1 MADINEILGKKIDSV
16 KALRAEIKRLQDS
29 LVGVDAE
36 SEQFKTTSIQ
46 LAAAQDELR
55 KVTKASTDENIAA
68 KDSIVGMQQEYKKL
82 YDQYKL
88 LSDEQRNSDF
98 GKNMANSLN
107 TLSEKLNDTKKGVG
121 NFKDNIGRYAG
132 DITQVF
138 QSMGISVGALQK
150 PLALASGGVKTLGA
164 ALKSL
169 IANPV
174 GAVIMAIVVA
184 FKAMEAIVKRVKEA
198 INNNEESQMR
208 LKQAMASFQPIIDA
222 VSNAFDKLGQIVVNV
237 IGFIGKAVDAIR
249 TAGAAVTDFLGIT
262 KGAKKAVQDQI
273 KTYKDLAKAQN
284 DLTLKTRE
292 YKKVNAADKA
302 EVERLRE
309 EASETTDL
317 IEKKQLLEEAK
328 AKQAEIDQ
336 RNIEI
341 AQEELRILQ
350 AQSEL
355 TANSAED
362 NEKLAAAI
370 EKVSNAE
377 AQAAANARLYNKQ
390 LNTVS
395 KTTTTTTKTVDEY
408 RKKANELYKSLVDDS
423 KTEVVK
429 IKEKYEEEKK
439 LLEKYHLDTTLL
451 TKKYNRD
458 MAEERKKEVEKEIA
472 DRVEAFKKRRNSE
485 NLSIEASATEYD
497 VLKQKAEQAMNI
509 YNEFYVELQRYNKA
523 LLATTRN
530 SILQEIAN
538 TFETELNSADDLQ
551 NLGNILYKNMNEAM
565 TNVQEYTR
573 NEILDSNEGLIN
585 EMSVYLTKYTQLVKA
600 GSDKAAEEMKDSISG
615 LTVSLR
621 ANLTEFFKSRLGESF
636 DSDVLADFPSLNEAF
651 WDKLLKPEEPERTI
665 QELQAWLLDI
675 TKKVYD
681 VDLSNFIG
689 TQQQKNVIFDEF
701 LSVLQEKN
709 ERWNELQLLDA
720 ERTQQVW
727 DGVFD
732 TFDKVTSSINTVIS
746 AYASLVEAEV
756 NSGKVTKQEAE
767 KKIKV
772 LKRLEKIQLAVNI
785 ANIAASTAAGIMDV
799 WKSYGAELVLN
810 AQTAAAAGPGAAPT
824 KAALDAKSLASAIL
838 RTTSLG
844 ATAAANIAAASMGT
858 IAKIRSYN
866 EQLEGLGS
874 SSIGATVTPQLID
887 STPYTYTRTLQ
898 TAEEIDEMNKPIY
911 VKVTDIE
918 DGLEHKVRV
927 TDESSF

>member
-29 LVGVDAE
+29 LVGVDAD
-36 SEQFKTTSIQ
+36 SEQFKATSQQ

-55 KVTKASTDENIAA
+55 KITRASTDENLAA

-98 GKNMANSLN
+98 GKNMAESLN

-138 QSMGISVGALQK
+138 QSMGLSVGALQK

-184 FKAMEAIVKRVKEA
+184 FKAMEAVVKRVKEA

-208 LKQAMASFQPIIDA
+208 LKEAMASFQPIIDA

-237 IGFIGKAVDAIR
+237 IGFIGKAVDGIR

-262 KGAKKAVQDQI
+262 KGAKKGVQDQI

-292 YKKVNAADKA
+292 YKKINAADKA
-302 EVERLRE
+302 EVEKLRE

-317 IEKKQLLEEAK
+317 IEKKQLLEDAK

-350 AQSEL
+350 VESGL
-355 TANSAED
+355 TANNAET

-370 EKVSNAE
+370 EKVSNAK

-395 KTTTTTTKTVDEY
+395 KTTTTTTKKTDEY
-408 RKKANELYKSLVDDS
+408 RKKAKELYKSLVEDS
-423 KTEVVK
+423 KLEVQK
-429 IKEKYEEEKK
+429 LTDKYTEEKK

-451 TKKYNRD
+451 TKKYNKDIQVIRD
-458 MAEERKKEVEKEIA
+458 AAYVKATTSTSNYFNKVHQLYIESLKNTKITQAREI
-472 DRVEAFKKRRNSE
+472 E
-485 NLSIEASATEYD
+485 NLDALDEMRLARFNKEYKKLNLADSITFDPKDNDAFEKTQEFLNNFKLLLTQFNNEFAGIQLEMPETFFELPQLLKDKLITPETYKSLSDSFINLFENSLDYSDDIIKQRIQEDFGNIIITGIENALKKIDKASLDLNLQSLLDGVDSKKFTEAYNQNLYDSLFAEKKVLEESIVNFKGTQDQKTALMQQYYD
-497 VLKQKAEQAMNI
+497 VVSQMRE
-509 YNEFYVELQRYNKA
+509 NEWA
-523 LLATTRN
+523 
-530 SILQEIAN
+530 LQE
-538 TFETELNSADDLQ
+538 
-551 NLGNILYKNMNEAM
+551 
-565 TNVQEYTR
+565 
-573 NEILDSNEGLIN
+573 LD
-585 EMSVYLTKYTQLVKA
+585 V
-600 GSDKAAEEMKDSISG
+600 
-615 LTVSLR
+615 
-621 ANLTEFFKSRLGESF
+621 
-636 DSDVLADFPSLNEAF
+636 
-651 WDKLLKPEEPERTI
+651 
-665 QELQAWLLDI
+665 
-675 TKKVYD
+675 
-681 VDLSNFIG
+681 
-689 TQQQKNVIFDEF
+689 
-701 LSVLQEKN
+701 
-709 ERWNELQLLDA
+709 
-720 ERTQQVW
+720 ERTQAVW
-727 DGVFD
+727 DAAFES
-732 TFDKVTSSINTVIS
+732 FDKVTSSINNVIG
-746 AYASLVEAEV
+746 AYSSLVEAEV
-756 NSGKVTKQEAE
+756 NSGKISKQEAE

-799 WKSYGAELVLN
+799 WKSYGAELALN
-810 AQTAAAAGPGAAPT
+810 AQTAAAAGPGAAPA
-824 KAALDAKSLASAIL
+824 KAALDAKSLAAAIL

-898 TAEEIDEMNKPIY
+898 TAEEIDEMNKPIW
-911 VKVTDIE
+911 VSVEDIASAL
-918 DGLEHKVRV
+918 DKRTKVRE
-927 TDESSF
+927 ESSF

>member
-29 LVGVDAE
+29 LVGVDAD
-36 SEQFKTTSIQ
+36 SEQFKATSQQ

-55 KVTKASTDENIAA
+55 KITRASTDENLAA

-98 GKNMANSLN
+98 GKNMAESLN

-138 QSMGISVGALQK
+138 QSMGLSVGALQK

-184 FKAMEAIVKRVKEA
+184 FKAMEAVVKRVKEA

-208 LKQAMASFQPIIDA
+208 LKEAMASFQPIIDA

-237 IGFIGKAVDAIR
+237 IGFIGKAVDGIR

-262 KGAKKAVQDQI
+262 KGAKKGVQDQI

-292 YKKVNAADKA
+292 YKKINAADKA
-302 EVERLRE
+302 EVEKLRE

-317 IEKKQLLEEAK
+317 IEKKQLLEDAK

-350 AQSEL
+350 VESGL
-355 TANSAED
+355 TANNAET

-370 EKVSNAE
+370 EKVSNAK

-395 KTTTTTTKTVDEY
+395 KTTTTTTKKTDEY
-408 RKKANELYKSLVDDS
+408 RKKAKELYKSLVEDS
-423 KTEVVK
+423 KLEVQK
-429 IKEKYEEEKK
+429 LTDKYTEEKK

-451 TKKYNRD
+451 TKKYNKDIQVIRD
-458 MAEERKKEVEKEIA
+458 AAYVKATTSTSNYFNKVHQLYIESLKNTKITQAREI
-472 DRVEAFKKRRNSE
+472 E
-485 NLSIEASATEYD
+485 NLDALDEMRLARFNKEYKK
-497 VLKQKAEQAMNI
+497 LN
-509 YNEFYVELQRYNKA
+509 
-523 LLATTRN
+523 LA
-530 SILQEIAN
+530 
-538 TFETELNSADDLQ
+538 
-551 NLGNILYKNMNEAM
+551 
-565 TNVQEYTR
+565 
-573 NEILDSNEGLIN
+573 
-585 EMSVYLTKYTQLVKA
+585 
-600 GSDKAAEEMKDSISG
+600 DSITFDPKDNDAFEKTQKF
-615 LTVSLR
+615 LNNFKLL
-621 ANLTEFFKSRLGESF
+621 LTEFN
-636 DSDVLADFPSLNEAF
+636 NEFAGIQLEMPETF
-651 WDKLLKPEEPERTI
+651 FELPQLLKDKLITPETYKSLSDSFILLFENSLDYSDDIIKQRI
-665 QELQAWLLDI
+665 QEDFGNIIITGIENALKKIDKASLDLNLQSLLDGVDSKKF
-675 TKKVYD
+675 TEAYNQNLYDSLFAEKKVLEESIVNFKGTQDQKTALMQQYYD
-681 VDLSNFIG
+681 VVSQMREN
-689 TQQQKNVIFDEF
+689 EWA
-701 LSVLQEKN
+701 LQE
-709 ERWNELQLLDA
+709 LDV
-720 ERTQQVW
+720 ERTQAVW
-727 DGVFD
+727 DAAFES
-732 TFDKVTSSINTVIS
+732 FDKVTSSINNVIG
-746 AYASLVEAEV
+746 AYSSLVEAEV

-767 KKIKV
+767 KKIKT

-799 WKSYGAELVLN
+799 WKSYGAELALN
-810 AQTAAAAGPGAAPT
+810 AQTAAAAGPGAAPA
-824 KAALDAKSLASAIL
+824 KAALDAKSLAAAIL

-898 TAEEIDEMNKPIY
+898 TAEEIDEMNKPIW
-911 VKVTDIE
+911 VSVEDIASAL
-918 DGLEHKVRV
+918 DKRTKVRE
-927 TDESSF
+927 ESSF

>member
-29 LVGVDAE
+29 LLGVDAE

-208 LKQAMASFQPIIDA
+208 LKQAMASFQPVIDA

-423 KTEVVK
+423 KTEIVK

-451 TKKYNRD
+451 TKKYNKDIQVTRND
-458 MAEERKKEVEKEIA
+458 AYVKATTSTSNYFNKVHQLYIESLKNTKITQAREIENLDALDEMRLARFNKEYKKLNLA
-472 DRVEAFKKRRNSE
+472 DSITFDPEDSEAFEKTQEFLNNFKLLLTKFN
-485 NLSIEASATEYD
+485 
-497 VLKQKAEQAMNI
+497 
-509 YNEFYVELQRYNKA
+509 NEFAGIQLEMPETFFELPQLLKEKLITPETYKSLSESFIGLFENSLEYSDDIIKQR
-523 LLATTRN
+523 
-530 SILQEIAN
+530 IQED
-538 TFETELNSADDLQ
+538 F
-551 NLGNILYKNMNEAM
+551 GNIIITGIENTLKKIDKASLDLNLQSLLDG
-565 TNVQEYTR
+565 V
-573 NEILDSNEGLIN
+573 DSNEFTEAYNQNLYDSLFAEKKALEESIVNFKG
-585 EMSVYLTKYTQLVKA
+585 TQDQKMQL
-600 GSDKAAEEMKDSISG
+600 M
-615 LTVSLR
+615 
-621 ANLTEFFKSRLGESF
+621 
-636 DSDVLADFPSLNEAF
+636 
-651 WDKLLKPEEPERTI
+651 
-665 QELQAWLLDI
+665 QQY
-675 TKKVYD
+675 YD
-681 VDLSNFIG
+681 VVYQMMEN
-689 TQQQKNVIFDEF
+689 EWA
-701 LSVLQEKN
+701 LQE
-709 ERWNELQLLDA
+709 LDA
-720 ERTQQVW
+720 ERTQAIW
-727 DGVFD
+727 DAAFES
-732 TFDKVTSSINTVIS
+732 FDKVTSSINNVIG
-746 AYASLVEAEV
+746 AYSSLVEAEV
-756 NSGKVTKQEAE
+756 NSGKITKQEAE

-799 WKSYGAELVLN
+799 WKSYSAELVLN
-810 AQTAAAAGPGAAPT
+810 AQTAAAAGPGAAPA
-824 KAALDAKSLASAIL
+824 KAALDAKSLAAAIL

>member
-36 SEQFKTTSIQ
+36 SEEFKTTSQQ

-55 KVTKASTDENIAA
+55 KVTKASTDENLAA

-138 QSMGISVGALQK
+138 QSMGLSVGALQK

-184 FKAMEAIVKRVKEA
+184 FKAMEAVVKRVKEA

-292 YKKVNAADKA
+292 YKKANAADKA

-362 NEKLAAAI
+362 NEKLAAAV

-408 RKKANELYKSLVDDS
+408 RKKANELYKSLIEGS

-429 IKEKYEEEKK
+429 IKEKYDEEKK
-439 LLEKYHLDTTLL
+439 LLEKYNLDTTLL
-451 TKKYNRD
+451 TKKYNKDIQVIRD
-458 MAEERKKEVEKEIA
+458 DAYVKATTSTSNYFNKVHQLYIESLKNTKITQAREIENLDALDEMRLARFNKEYKKLNLA
-472 DRVEAFKKRRNSE
+472 DSITFDPEDSEAFEKTQEFLNNFKLLLTEFNNVFAGIQLEMPETFFELPQLLKDKLITPETYKSLSE
-485 NLSIEASATEYD
+485 SFIGLFESSLDYSDDII
-497 VLKQKAEQAMNI
+497 KQRI
-509 YNEFYVELQRYNKA
+509 
-523 LLATTRN
+523 
-530 SILQEIAN
+530 QED
-538 TFETELNSADDLQ
+538 F
-551 NLGNILYKNMNEAM
+551 GNIIITGIENTLKKIDKASLDLNLQSLLDG
-565 TNVQEYTR
+565 V
-573 NEILDSNEGLIN
+573 DSNEFTEAYNQNLYDSLFAEKKALEESIVNFKG
-585 EMSVYLTKYTQLVKA
+585 TQDQKMQL
-600 GSDKAAEEMKDSISG
+600 M
-615 LTVSLR
+615 
-621 ANLTEFFKSRLGESF
+621 
-636 DSDVLADFPSLNEAF
+636 
-651 WDKLLKPEEPERTI
+651 
-665 QELQAWLLDI
+665 QQY
-675 TKKVYD
+675 YD
-681 VDLSNFIG
+681 VVYQMMEN
-689 TQQQKNVIFDEF
+689 EWA
-701 LSVLQEKN
+701 LQE
-709 ERWNELQLLDA
+709 LDA
-720 ERTQQVW
+720 ERTQAIW
-727 DGVFD
+727 DAAFES
-732 TFDKVTSSINTVIS
+732 FDKVTSSINNVIG
-746 AYASLVEAEV
+746 AYSSLVEAEV
-756 NSGKVTKQEAE
+756 NSGKISKQEAE

-799 WKSYGAELVLN
+799 WKSYGAELALN
-810 AQTAAAAGPGAAPT
+810 AQTAAAAGPGAAPA
-824 KAALDAKSLASAIL
+824 KAALDAKSLAAAIL

-866 EQLEGLGS
+866 EQLEGIGS

>member
-29 LVGVDAE
+29 LVGVDAD
-36 SEQFKTTSIQ
+36 SEQFKTTSQQ
-46 LAAAQDELR
+46 LTAAQDELR
-55 KVTKASTDENIAA
+55 KVTKASTDENLAA

-184 FKAMEAIVKRVKEA
+184 FKAMEAVVKRVKEA

-237 IGFIGKAVDAIR
+237 IGFIGKAVDGIR

-362 NEKLAAAI
+362 NEKLAAAV

-408 RKKANELYKSLVDDS
+408 RKKANDLYKSLLEDS
-423 KTEVVK
+423 KSEVQK
-429 IKEKYEEEKK
+429 LTEKYTEEKK
-439 LLEKYHLDTTLL
+439 LLEKYNLDTTLL
-451 TKKYNRD
+451 TKKYNKDIQVIRD
-458 MAEERKKEVEKEIA
+458 DAYVKATTSTSNYFNKVHQLYIETLKDEKKIQAEQIENLDALDEMRLARFNKEYKKLNLA
-472 DRVEAFKKRRNSE
+472 DSITFDPEDSEAFEKTQEFLNNFKLLLTQFNNQFAGIQLEMPESFFELPQLLKEGFISKETYDELSQSFIKLFEVSLESSE
-485 NLSIEASATEYD
+485 DIIKQR
-497 VLKQKAEQAMNI
+497 LKED
-509 YNEFYVELQRYNKA
+509 F
-523 LLATTRN
+523 
-530 SILQEIAN
+530 
-538 TFETELNSADDLQ
+538 
-551 NLGNILYKNMNEAM
+551 GNITIAGVEEAVKDIDKASFDL
-565 TNVQEYTR
+565 NLQSLLDGV
-573 NEILDSNEGLIN
+573 DSNEFTEAYNKNLYDSLFAEKKVLEESIVNFKGTQDQKMQLMQQYYDVVSQMREN
-585 EMSVYLTKYTQLVKA
+585 EWAL
-600 GSDKAAEEMKDSISG
+600 
-615 LTVSLR
+615 
-621 ANLTEFFKSRLGESF
+621 
-636 DSDVLADFPSLNEAF
+636 
-651 WDKLLKPEEPERTI
+651 
-665 QELQAWLLDI
+665 QELD
-675 TKKVYD
+675 T
-681 VDLSNFIG
+681 
-689 TQQQKNVIFDEF
+689 
-701 LSVLQEKN
+701 
-709 ERWNELQLLDA
+709 
-720 ERTQQVW
+720 ERTQAIW
-727 DGVFD
+727 DAAFES
-732 TFDKVTSSINTVIS
+732 FDKVTSSINNVIG
-746 AYASLVEAEV
+746 AYSSLVEAEV
-756 NSGKVTKQEAE
+756 NSGKISKQEAE

-799 WKSYGAELVLN
+799 WKSYGAELALN
-810 AQTAAAAGPGAAPT
+810 AQTAAAAGPGAAPA
-824 KAALDAKSLASAIL
+824 KAALDAKSLAAAIL

>member
-29 LVGVDAE
+29 LVGVDAD
-36 SEQFKTTSIQ
+36 SEQFKATSQQ

-55 KVTKASTDENIAA
+55 KVTKASTDENLAA

-98 GKNMANSLN
+98 GKNMAESLN

-138 QSMGISVGALQK
+138 QSMGLSVGALQK

-208 LKQAMASFQPIIDA
+208 LKEAMASFQPIIDA

-237 IGFIGKAVDAIR
+237 IGFIGKAVDGIR

-262 KGAKKAVQDQI
+262 KGAKKGVQDQI

-292 YKKVNAADKA
+292 YKKINAADKA
-302 EVERLRE
+302 EVEKLRE

-317 IEKKQLLEEAK
+317 IEKKQLLEDAK

-350 AQSEL
+350 VESGL
-355 TANSAED
+355 TANNAET

-370 EKVSNAE
+370 EKVSNAK

-395 KTTTTTTKTVDEY
+395 KTTTTTTKKTDEY
-408 RKKANELYKSLVDDS
+408 RKKAKELYKSLVEDS
-423 KTEVVK
+423 KLEVQK
-429 IKEKYEEEKK
+429 LTDKYTEEKK
-439 LLEKYHLDTTLL
+439 LLKKYHLDTTLL
-451 TKKYNRD
+451 TKKYNKDIQVIRD
-458 MAEERKKEVEKEIA
+458 AA
-472 DRVEAFKKRRNSE
+472 
-485 NLSIEASATEYD
+485 
-497 VLKQKAEQAMNI
+497 
-509 YNEFYVELQRYNKA
+509 YVK
-523 LLATTRN
+523 ATTSTSN
-530 SILQEIAN
+530 YFNKVQ
-538 TFETELNSADDLQ
+538 Q
-551 NLGNILYKNMNEAM
+551 LYIE
-565 TNVQEYTR
+565 
-573 NEILDSNEGLIN
+573 
-585 EMSVYLTKYTQLVKA
+585 
-600 GSDKAAEEMKDSISG
+600 
-615 LTVSLR
+615 SL
-621 ANLTEFFKSRLGESF
+621 
-636 DSDVLADFPSLNEAF
+636 
-651 WDKLLKPEEPERTI
+651 
-665 QELQAWLLDI
+665 
-675 TKKVYD
+675 
-681 VDLSNFIG
+681 
-689 TQQQKNVIFDEF
+689 
-701 LSVLQEKN
+701 KN
-709 ERWNELQLLDA
+709 EKKIQAQQIENLDA
-720 ERTQQVW
+720 EDERRLARFNKEYKKLNLADSITFDPKDNDAFEKTQEFLNNFKLLLTQFNNEFAGIQLEMPETFFELPQLLKDKLITPETYKSLSDSFILLFENSLDYSDDIIKQRIQEDFGNITIAGIENALKKIDKASLDLNLQSLLDGVDSKKFTEAYNQNLYDSLFAEKKVLEESIVNFKGTQDQKTALMQQYYDVVSQMRENEWALQELDVERTQAVW
-727 DGVFD
+727 DAAFES
-732 TFDKVTSSINTVIS
+732 FDKVTSSINNVIG
-746 AYASLVEAEV
+746 AYSSLVEAEV

-767 KKIKV
+767 KKIKT

-799 WKSYGAELVLN
+799 WKSYGAELALN
-810 AQTAAAAGPGAAPT
+810 AQTAAAAGPGAAPA
-824 KAALDAKSLASAIL
+824 KAALDAKSLAAAIL

-887 STPYTYTRTLQ
+887 STPYTYSRTLQ
-898 TAEEIDEMNKPIY
+898 TAEEIDEMNKPIW
-911 VKVTDIE
+911 VSVEDIASAL
-918 DGLEHKVRV
+918 DKRTKVRE
-927 TDESSF
+927 ESSF